1 MPLLSTLDRVD
12 LFGFHPHRRNH
23 LYGISTRHG
32 RSALPRETITTLIH
46 SKEIQGGL
54 ADWDIAWGNLYFDL
68 SVLEP
73 QELGTSQSWYVV
85 RSDQVK
91 STDKLVIHLDIED
104 PQDPDFRTARRE
116 LSAHLGGEIARENSW
131 SYEGCLRGT
140 PEAKPTL
147 ASRNC

>member
-1 MPLLSTLDRVD
+1 MIVIRTVASLNALLSTLDRVD

-32 RSALPRETITTLIH
+32 RSALPRDHHDAH
-46 SKEIQGGL
+46 SFERDSRRPRRLGHRVGK
-54 ADWDIAWGNLYFDL
+54 LYFDL

-73 QELGTSQSWYVV
+73 QELGTSESWYVV

-104 PQDPDFRTARRE
+104 PQDPDFRTARR
-116 LSAHLGGEIARENSW
+116 
-131 SYEGCLRGT
+131 GT
-140 PEAKPTL
+140 QCPPWW
-147 ASRNC
+147 